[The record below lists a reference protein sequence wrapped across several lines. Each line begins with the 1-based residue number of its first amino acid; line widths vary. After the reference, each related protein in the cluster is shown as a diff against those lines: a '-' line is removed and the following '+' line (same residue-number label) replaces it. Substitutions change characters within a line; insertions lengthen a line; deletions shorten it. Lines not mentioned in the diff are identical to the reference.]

1 MKVLFI
7 DVDGTIINSY
17 SGIKNS
23 LFHALEEHNWPLLS
37 EEEAHRIPGPPM
49 EVTLRG
55 LGMDENTVA
64 KVFATY
70 RTTYDTEGW
79 KDSSLYPGWPEQ
91 LQKWRDEGYILCTAT
106 SKNDVI
112 ATTMLKHLGIADYFH
127 FIGGSDLGGSR
138 RDKAS
143 VIKWVLDSMDL
154 GDHTDRILMIGDRE
168 HDRLGADQFGIP
180 TALVAWGHGNQEE
193 FDAADYHAPDM
204 EALAAIVD
212 GHFAGDSVD

>member
-1 MKVLFI
+1 MKVLLI

-23 LFHALEEHNWPLLS
+23 LFHALSEHDWPLLS

-55 LGMDENTVA
+55 LGMDDDTVA

-70 RTTYDTEGW
+70 RTAYDTEGW
-79 KDSSLYPGWPEQ
+79 KDSALFPGWPEQ
-91 LQKWRDEGYILCTAT
+91 LAAWRTEGYTLCTAT

-112 ATTMLKHLGIADYFH
+112 ATTMLEHLGVADYFH
-127 FIGGSDLGGSR
+127 FIGGSALDGTR

-143 VIKWVLDSMDL
+143 VIQWVLDSMNL
-154 GDHTDRILMIGDRE
+154 NDHTDSILMIGDRE
-168 HDRLGADQFGIP
+168 HDRIGAEEFGIP

-193 FDAADYHAPDM
+193 FDAAAYHAETM
-204 EALAAIVD
+204 EALADIVEK
-212 GHFAGDSVD
+212 HFAGDSVD